1 MSEPT
6 LLSPNVRGLAY
17 PLTVVNGNLAMST
30 DFSLVTQQIRSVLE
44 TRYYE
49 RVMRADYG
57 IGDYVLEV
65 LDPGQINSAIQYSIL
80 QNVEGLSELSVIGDW
95 ITEGDD
101 GVYKVVINYSV
112 GGVPQ
117 PPRTIS
123 LANSPGVYALRKRVK

>member
-6 LLSPNVRGLAY
+6 LASPNVRGLTY
-17 PLTVVNGNLAMST
+17 PLTVANGNLSTST

-65 LDPGQINSAIQYSIL
+65 MDPGQINSAIQYSIL
-80 QNVEGLSELSVIGDW
+80 QNVGGLNELSVLGDW
-95 ITEGDD
+95 VTNGED
-101 GVYKVVINYSV
+101 GVYRVFINYTV

-117 PPRTIS
+117 PSLTFT
-123 LANSPGVYALRKRVK
+123 LAN

>member
-6 LLSPNVRGLAY
+6 LLSPNVRGITY
-17 PLTVVNGNLAMST
+17 PLTVVNGNLATST

-57 IGDYVLEV
+57 IGDYVLEI

-101 GVYKVVINYSV
+101 GVYKVVISYAV

-117 PPRTIS
+117 PSLTYS
-123 LANSPGVYALRKRVK
+123 LAN